1 MWRLWNNRR
10 YEDSMSDIL
19 IVDDERDIRELIG
32 DILEDEGFGTRL
44 AGNSEDCMTAIAE
57 EVPALLILDIW
68 LKDSQMD
75 GIDILKAVKRDHPE
89 IPVVIISGHGNI
101 EIAVAAIKQG
111 AYDFIEKPFNIDQLL
126 VVIRRGMETSRLRRE
141 NQDLRRR
148 ETESADM
155 LGASAAFRTLMGQL
169 EKVTKSNGRVM
180 LTGPA
185 GSGKELAARYIHGN
199 SGRAD
204 APFVC
209 VSCAS
214 IEPDRMEEVLF
225 GRESEERG
233 LETGLL
239 EEANGGVIYFDEVAD
254 MPLGTQSKILRV
266 LVDQTFLRV
275 GGSDKVEVDL
285 RVISSTS
292 RDLEAEIAADRFRRE
307 LYHRLNV
314 VPIAVPSLEERR
326 EDIPDLAKH
335 FIALLNGTQGLPL
348 RELGEEAAALLQ
360 TMSWPGN
367 VRQLRNVIER
377 VLILGESSG
386 EIRATEIPGETE
398 VPAEDGRVVLSG
410 AVATM
415 PLREAREA
423 FEREYLMTQINRFG
437 GNISRTAEFVGMERS
452 ALHRK
457 LKSLGVVTGAK
468 TGRAGKSDDEEA
480 AAG

>member
-1 MWRLWNNRR
+1 
-10 YEDSMSDIL
+10 MSDIL

-44 AGNSEDCMTAIAE
+44 AGNSQDCMAALE
-57 EVPALLILDIW
+57 QELPALLILDIW
-68 LKDSQMD
+68 LKDSDMD
-75 GIDILKAVKRDHPE
+75 GIDILKAVKREHPE
-89 IPVVIISGHGNI
+89 VPVVIISGHGNI

-111 AYDFIEKPFNIDQLL
+111 AYDFIEKPFNIDQLS

-141 NQDLRRR
+141 NQSLKRRQT
-148 ETESADM
+148 ETAEM
-155 LGASAAFRTLMGQL
+155 LGDSAAFRTLLGQL
-169 EKVTKSNGRVM
+169 DKITKSNGRVM
-180 LTGPA
+180 LSGPA
-185 GSGKELAARYIHGN
+185 GSGKELAARYIHAN
-199 SGRAD
+199 SGRAE
-204 APFVC
+204 APFVS

-214 IEPDRMEEVLF
+214 IEPERMEEVLF

-233 LETGLL
+233 VETGLL
-239 EEANGGVIYFDEVAD
+239 EDANGGVIYFDEVAD

-275 GGSDKVEVDL
+275 GGRDKVQVDL

-314 VPIAVPSLEERR
+314 VPVNVPSLEERR
-326 EDIPDLAKH
+326 EDIPELAKH
-335 FIALLNGTQGLPL
+335 FIGVLNRTQGLPL
-348 RELGEEAAALLQ
+348 RGLSSDAAALLQ
-360 TMSWPGN
+360 TMGWPGN

-377 VLILGESSG
+377 VLILGDPG
-386 EIRATEIPGETE
+386 GDIAAGEIPGETDA
-398 VPAEDGRVVLSG
+398 PADDGRVVLSG

-457 LKSLGVVTGAK
+457 LKSLGVMTGAK
-468 TGRAGKSDDEEA
+468 STRASDSEEA